1 LREVR
6 TAIGDN
12 PVAPSDLASGAAPP
26 ADPKAV
32 PNGDREGRPAVF
44 RNRSFLL
51 LWLGQLVSQLG
62 DRVHALALIWWV
74 LEKTGSAALM
84 GTVLIVATVPS
95 VILGPFAGGYV
106 DRWNRKA
113 VIVGM
118 DFARGLIVVWIAVL
132 AIRGALEIWQLL
144 IGTAAMAIASVF
156 FGPAVSATVPNLV
169 RPSEITRA
177 NSLSQMVAQGT
188 GIAGPAL
195 GGILVAVWGVG
206 GVFLVNGLSFIASGV
221 SELFIAIPPL
231 ERGPV
236 RRKHI
241 VAELADG
248 FSFVRNQPTVF
259 GILKTAAVLNFFTA
273 PFAILLPIVAR
284 DYLGRGAEA
293 FGFIMAAFSVGFL
306 AASAVLA
313 AVKDVRRKHPLIIL
327 GVSLAGG
334 CLIAM
339 GASVTYTSYV
349 ALMASIGVLLGLA
362 NILIMSYFQAVV
374 PDALRGRV
382 FGFMMTLSG
391 GLQPLAFGVL
401 GILTDLLT
409 PPVIFVASGCALV
422 VGGLYLYRV
431 PGMRKV

>member
-1 LREVR
+1 V
-6 TAIGDN
+6 
-12 PVAPSDLASGAAPP
+12 
-26 ADPKAV
+26 
-32 PNGDREGRPAVF
+32 PAV
-44 RNRSFLL
+44 
-51 LWLGQLVSQLG
+51 V
-62 DRVHALALIWWV
+62 
-74 LEKTGSAALM
+74 
-84 GTVLIVATVPS
+84 
-95 VILGPFAGGYV
+95 LGPFAGGYV

-118 DFARGLIVVWIAVL
+118 DFARGVIVVWIAVL
-132 AIRGALEIWQLL
+132 AIRGTLDIWQLL

-156 FGPAVSATVPNLV
+156 FGPAVSATLPNLV

-195 GGILVAVWGVG
+195 GGILVAIWGVG
-206 GVFLVNGLSFIASGV
+206 GVFLLNGLSFIASGA

-236 RRKHI
+236 PRKHI
-241 VAELADG
+241 VAELGDG
-248 FSFVRNQPTVF
+248 FAFVRGQPTIF

-273 PFAILLPIVAR
+273 PFAILLPIVAK

-306 AASAVLA
+306 AASAALA

-327 GVSLAGG
+327 GVSLAGA
-334 CLIAM
+334 CLIVM
-339 GASVTYTSYV
+339 GAFVTYASYV
-349 ALMASIGVLLGLA
+349 TLMASIGVLLGLA

-374 PDALRGRV
+374 PDELRGRV

-391 GLQPLAFGVL
+391 GLQPLAFGVVGL
-401 GILTDLLT
+401 LTDLLT
-409 PPVIFVASGCALV
+409 PPVIFMASGCALL

>member
-1 LREVR
+1 LNEVR
-6 TAIGDN
+6 PAIGGT
-12 PVAPSDLASGAAPP
+12 VAPPEPDHGAGP
-26 ADPKAV
+26 
-32 PNGDREGRPAVF
+32 EGRPAVF
-44 RNRSFLL
+44 RNRNFLL
-51 LWLGQLVSQLG
+51 LWVGQLVSQLG

-74 LEKTGSAALM
+74 LEETGSAALM
-84 GTVLIVATVPS
+84 GTVLIAATVPA
-95 VILGPFAGGYV
+95 VVLGPFAGGYV

-118 DFARGLIVVWIAVL
+118 DFVRGLIVVWIAVL
-132 AIRGALEIWQLL
+132 AIRGTLEIWQLL
-144 IGTAAMAIASVF
+144 VGTAAMAVAAVF
-156 FGPAVSATVPNLV
+156 FGPAVNATIPNLV

-177 NSLSQMVAQGT
+177 NSLSQMVTQGT
-188 GIAGPAL
+188 GIAGPAV

-206 GVFLVNGLSFIASGV
+206 GVFLLNGLSFIASGL
-221 SELFIAIPPL
+221 SELFISMPPV
-231 ERGPV
+231 ERGPAE
-236 RRKHI
+236 RKHI
-241 VAELADG
+241 VAELGDG
-248 FSFVRNQPTVF
+248 FSFVRNQPTIF

-313 AVKDVRRKHPLIIL
+313 AIKDVRRKHPFIIL

-334 CLIAM
+334 CMIVM
-339 GASVTYTSYV
+339 GLVVTYMSYV
-349 ALMASIGVLLGLA
+349 TLMATIGVLLGLG

-374 PDALRGRV
+374 PDELRGRV

-391 GLQPLAFGVL
+391 GLQPLAFGIV
-401 GILTDLLT
+401 GVLTDLLT
-409 PPVIFVASGCALV
+409 APVIFVASGCALV

-431 PGMRKV
+431 PGMREV